1 MHAQH
6 YIDEEEDLETHMDA
20 RAADGQ
26 GPHGANNSWLK
37 NMVRRNTQISP
48 DGGQYQN
55 IMIVIVH

>member
-20 RAADGQ
+20 RAVEAQ
-26 GPHGANNSWLK
+26 GAHGVNTSWLK

-48 DGGQYQN
+48 DGG
-55 IMIVIVH
+55 